1 MRLCHSTQGLYLLP
15 HIKHALWLSSKDLV
29 LKLVQ
34 VGNNINT
41 YFNDSFTFGIKAN
54 NKIKYDINYGI
65 EADCT
70 TWHRHRIAAKSLIAG
85 STLPSGGRF
94 NECFWVLKKNFIFYQ
109 YVVLQPNLLATSDG
123 TWALFWVGVEMGV
136 RFDCLN
142 EPK

>member
-1 MRLCHSTQGLYLLP
+1 MLP
-15 HIKHALWLSSKDLV
+15 HIKHTLWLSSKDLV

-41 YFNDSFTFGIKAN
+41 YFNDSFTFGIKVN

-94 NECFWVLKKNFIFYQ
+94 NNCFLVLKNTLYFINMLYFS
-109 YVVLQPNLLATSDG
+109 PTCLLPVMVHE
-123 TWALFWVGVEMGV
+123 LFFELVWRWE
-136 RFDCLN
+136 
-142 EPK
+142 